1 LQKINIMKNDVNVID
16 TEYLH
21 FANRTIETVSMNSQ
35 KVLYLYNH
43 QGQYFK
49 LFDQKKE
56 LKNYLNALPYRMV
69 TEFYSED
76 EVDDYLLSQ
85 TINNTTFC

>member
-1 LQKINIMKNDVNVID
+1 MKNDVNVIG

-21 FANRTIETVSMNSQ
+21 SANRTIETTSVNNE
-35 KVLYLYNH
+35 KVFYLYNH

-56 LKNYLNALPYRMV
+56 LTNYLNALPYRMV
-69 TEFYSED
+69 TEFYSE
-76 EVDDYLLSQ
+76 EALDDFLLQASK
-85 TINNTTFC
+85 